1 MFPHLDRRHKAITL
15 AVQRAHEVR
24 RPPPLPQRLAQRCDT
39 GFQNRVPDKLVRP
52 QVFEEFVLGH
62 HPIAMRQEVGEHLK
76 GFAPQLDGRP
86 RTMQL
91 SALGVQDIVAK
102 EVAHRPPLSVEP
114 LQPQDTPWMAAPH
127 RSPAPFPEAS

>member
-1 MFPHLDRRHKAITL
+1 MLSRLDRRHKAIAL
-15 AVQRAHEVR
+15 AVQRAHESR
-24 RPPPLPQRLAQRCDT
+24 RPLPIPQRLAQRCDT

-52 QVFEEFVLGH
+52 QMFEEFVLGH
-62 HPIAMRQEVGEHLK
+62 HPIAMCQEVGEHLK

-102 EVAHRPPLSVEP
+102 EVAHCPTPPLR
-114 LQPQDTPWMAAPH
+114 AH
-127 RSPAPFPEAS
+127 PAPGHARWPLPTGPRAIPCGG